1 MNIWLES
8 LYLEQIR
15 NNENK
20 LEDILLS
27 NMKEELQ
34 NITAKGR
41 RLKNT
46 GKRVNSTKESNE

>member
-8 LYLEQIR
+8 LYMEQIK

-20 LEDILLS
+20 QEDISLS

-41 RLKNT
+41 RLKNI